1 MPNPYHSQKP
11 MSCIVISVWI
21 PDVKAGKAP
30 QMSHGQVVSLGLTNP
45 LKAGPFEVG
54 REAPK
59 GSAMR
64 HSQRFVL
71 LLLVCVAG
79 ACATA
84 ARSGGSSRDVLTPAD
99 AVDTGTNDLYE
110 LIQRERPRWLRDRR
124 SASTDGTRQL
134 LRVIVN
140 GLQAGGLDVLRTI
153 RIEQFVE
160 ARYFTGPDAT
170 TRWGTGFGGG
180 AIAVTIAGR

>member
-1 MPNPYHSQKP
+1 
-11 MSCIVISVWI
+11 
-21 PDVKAGKAP
+21 
-30 QMSHGQVVSLGLTNP
+30 
-45 LKAGPFEVG
+45 
-54 REAPK
+54 
-59 GSAMR
+59 MR
-64 HSQRFVL
+64 HPQRFVL

-99 AVDTGTNDLYE
+99 AVDTGTTDLYE
-110 LIQRERPRWLRDRR
+110 LIQVERPQWLRDRR
-124 SASTDGTRQL
+124 SVSADGTRQP

-140 GLQAGGLDVLRTI
+140 GVRAAGLDVLRTI

-160 ARYFTGPDAT
+160 ARHLTGPDAT

-180 AIAVTIAGR
+180 AIEVTMVGR